1 LRFIQREHID
11 CEKWDALVKSDASVS
26 VFSLSAYLDAVA
38 ENWCVFTDENYSKGI
53 ALPFTF
59 RLGVKTC
66 YTAVFLRYVEWIG
79 EQTVQFDKLIS
90 LLQAEFP
97 GGQLCIKQDVLGYP
111 SEEFVFQNI
120 PVLTERTINSQAKRM
135 LSKAEK
141 KQFQL
146 EEVDSIREIQAIISE
161 ELPQKI
167 ASINDTSLSAL
178 EKLTSHLKKENRLR
192 IVAIKDQSITV
203 GGLYL
208 VEFNDTVLYLK
219 GAFTKEAKDAG
230 AMYFAMNEAI
240 KQAQAAGKN
249 FDFGGSRVEG
259 VRRFNVNLGGNDQVY
274 FSYEWNNAPFW
285 FKLLKKARQA
295 WKRK

>member
-1 LRFIQREHID
+1 MRFIQREHID
-11 CEKWDALVKSDASVS
+11 CAKWDALVKSDSSAS
-26 VFSLSAYLDAVA
+26 VFSLSTYLDAVA
-38 ENWCVFTDENYSKGI
+38 ENWCVFTDDHYSKGI
-53 ALPFTF
+53 ALPFTY

-79 EQTVQFDKLIS
+79 EQTVQFDQLIS

-97 GGQLCIKQDVLGYP
+97 GGQICIKQDILGYP
-111 SEEFVFQNI
+111 SEEFVFQRI
-120 PVLTERTINSQAKRM
+120 LDLTERTINSQAKRM
-135 LSKAEK
+135 LVKSEKAG
-141 KQFQL
+141 FYL
-146 EEVDSIREIQAIISE
+146 EEATAIDGIQAVIAE

-167 ASINDTSLSAL
+167 ATINDSSLSVLQQLTANL
-178 EKLTSHLKKENRLR
+178 QSEKLLKIRAVK
-192 IVAIKDQSITV
+192 KDNQLV

-208 VEFNDTVLYLK
+208 VEFNETVLYLK
-219 GAFTKEAKDAG
+219 GAFTAEAKASG

-240 KQAQAAGKN
+240 KQAQEAGKN

-259 VRRFNVNLGGNDQVY
+259 VRRFNVNLGGHDQVY

>member
-1 LRFIQREHID
+1 MRFIQREHID
-11 CEKWDALVKSDASVS
+11 CAKWDALVKSDSTVS
-26 VFSLSAYLDAVA
+26 VFSLSTYLDAIA
-38 ENWCVFTDENYSKGI
+38 ENWCVFTDEGYTKGI

-79 EQTVQFDKLIS
+79 EQTVQFDNLIS

-97 GGQLCIKQDVLGYP
+97 GGQICIKQAILGYP
-111 SEEFVFQNI
+111 SEEFVFQRI
-120 PVLTERTINSQAKRM
+120 PILTERTINSQAKRM

-146 EEVDSIREIQAIISE
+146 EEVDSIHKIQSIISE

-167 ASINDTSLSAL
+167 ASINDFSLSAL
-178 EKLTSHLKKENRLR
+178 EKLTGHLKKENRLR
-192 IVAIKDQSITV
+192 IVAIKDQTITI

-219 GAFTKEAKDAG
+219 GAFKKEAKDAG

-240 KQAQAAGKN
+240 KQAHAIGKK

-259 VRRFNVNLGGNDQVY
+259 VRRFNVNLGGHDQVY

-285 FKLLKKARQA
+285 FKLLKKVKQA

>member
-1 LRFIQREHID
+1 MRFIQREHID
-11 CEKWDALVKSDASVS
+11 CTKWDALVKSDSTVS
-26 VFSLSAYLDAVA
+26 VFSLSTYLDAVA
-38 ENWCVFTDENYSKGI
+38 ENWCVFTDEEYTKGI

-79 EQTVQFDKLIS
+79 EQTIQFDKLIS
-90 LLQAEFP
+90 ILQAEFSA
-97 GGQLCIKQDVLGYP
+97 GQLCIKQDVLGYKR
-111 SEEFVFQNI
+111 EEFVFQHL
-120 PVLTERTINSQAKRM
+120 PVLSERTINSQVKRM
-135 LSKAEK
+135 LSKAVK
-141 KQFQL
+141 KQFHL
-146 EEVDSIREIQAIISE
+146 EEVDTIHAIQAIISE

-167 ASINDTSLSAL
+167 ASINDTSLSVL
-178 EKLTSHLKKENRLR
+178 EKLTSELKNENRIR
-192 IVAIKDQSITV
+192 IVAIKDESIIV

-208 VEFNDTVLYLK
+208 VDFNDTVLYLK
-219 GAFTKEAKDAG
+219 GAFTKDAKDAG

-240 KQAQAAGKN
+240 KQAQAAGKK

-259 VRRFNVNLGGNDQVY
+259 VRRFNVNLGGHDQVY

-285 FKLLKKARQA
+285 FKLLKKAKQA

>member
-1 LRFIQREHID
+1 MRFIQREHID
-11 CEKWDALVKSDASVS
+11 CAKWDALVKSDSTVS
-26 VFSLSAYLDAVA
+26 VFSLSTYLDAIA
-38 ENWCVFTDENYSKGI
+38 ENWCVFTDEGYTKGI

-90 LLQAEFP
+90 ILQAEFP
-97 GGQLCIKQDVLGYP
+97 AGQLCIKQTILGYP
-111 SEEFVFQNI
+111 SEEFVFQHI
-120 PVLTERTINSQAKRM
+120 STLTERTINLQAKRM

-146 EEVDSIREIQAIISE
+146 EEVDSIQDIQAIILE

-167 ASINDTSLSAL
+167 ASINDVSLSAL
-178 EKLTSHLKKENRLR
+178 EKLTSQLKNEKRLR
-192 IVAIKDQSITV
+192 IVAIKNQTIIV

-208 VEFNDTVLYLK
+208 VDFNDTVLYLK

-230 AMYFAMNEAI
+230 AMYFAMDEAI
-240 KQAQAAGKN
+240 KEAQAAGKK

-259 VRRFNVNLGGNDQVY
+259 VRRFNVNLGGHDQVY

-295 WKRK
+295 WKRR

>member
-11 CEKWDALVKSDASVS
+11 CTKWDALVKSDSTVS
-26 VFSLSAYLDAVA
+26 VFSLSTYLDAVA
-38 ENWCVFTDENYSKGI
+38 ENWCVFTDEEYTKGI

-79 EQTVQFDKLIS
+79 EQTIQFDKLIS
-90 LLQAEFP
+90 ILQAEFSA
-97 GGQLCIKQDVLGYP
+97 GQLCIKQDVLGYKR
-111 SEEFVFQNI
+111 EEFVFQHL
-120 PVLTERTINSQAKRM
+120 PVLSERTINSQVKRM
-135 LSKAEK
+135 LSKAVK
-141 KQFQL
+141 KQFHL
-146 EEVDSIREIQAIISE
+146 EEVDTIHAIQAIISE

-167 ASINDTSLSAL
+167 ASINDTSLSVL
-178 EKLTSHLKKENRLR
+178 EKLTSELKNENRIR
-192 IVAIKDQSITV
+192 IVAIKDESIIV

-208 VEFNDTVLYLK
+208 VDFNDTVLYLK
-219 GAFTKEAKDAG
+219 GAFTKDAKDAG

-240 KQAQAAGKN
+240 KQAQAAGKK

-259 VRRFNVNLGGNDQVY
+259 VRRFNVNLGGHDQVY

-285 FKLLKKARQA
+285 FKLLKKAKQA

>member
-11 CEKWDALVKSDASVS
+11 CAKWDALVKSDSTVS
-26 VFSLSAYLDAVA
+26 VFSLSTYLDAIA
-38 ENWCVFTDENYSKGI
+38 ENWCVFTDEGYTKGI
-53 ALPFTF
+53 ALPFTH

-79 EQTVQFDKLIS
+79 EQTVKFDKLIS
-90 LLQAEFP
+90 ILQAEFP
-97 GGQLCIKQDVLGYP
+97 AGQLCIKQTILGYP
-111 SEEFVFQNI
+111 SEEFVFQHI
-120 PVLTERTINSQAKRM
+120 STLTERTINSQAKRM

-146 EEVDSIREIQAIISE
+146 EEVDSNQDIQAIIKE

-167 ASINDTSLSAL
+167 ASINDVSLSAL
-178 EKLTSHLKKENRLR
+178 EKLTSQLKNEKRLR
-192 IVAIKDQSITV
+192 IVAIKDQTIIV

-208 VEFNDTVLYLK
+208 VDFNDTVLYLK

-230 AMYFAMNEAI
+230 AMYFAMDEAI
-240 KQAQAAGKN
+240 KEAQAAGKK

-259 VRRFNVNLGGNDQVY
+259 VRRFNVNLGGHDQVY

-285 FKLLKKARQA
+285 FKLLKKARKA
-295 WKRK
+295 WKRR

>member
-1 LRFIQREHID
+1 MRFIQREHID

-38 ENWCVFTDENYSKGI
+38 EKWCVFTDEEYTKGI

-97 GGQLCIKQDVLGYP
+97 GGQLCIKQDILGYP

-120 PVLTERTINSQAKRM
+120 PVLAERTINSQAKRM
-135 LSKAEK
+135 LSKADK

-146 EEVDSIREIQAIISE
+146 EEVDSIQEIQAIISE

-167 ASINDTSLSAL
+167 ASINDVSLSAL
-178 EKLTSHLKKENRLR
+178 EKLTSHLKNENRLR

-259 VRRFNVNLGGNDQVY
+259 VRRFNVNLGGHDQVY

>member
-38 ENWCVFTDENYSKGI
+38 ENWCVFTDEEYTKGI

-146 EEVDSIREIQAIISE
+146 EEVDSIQEIQAIISE

>member
-1 LRFIQREHID
+1 MRFIQREHID

-38 ENWCVFTDENYSKGI
+38 ENWCVFTDEEYTKGI

-146 EEVDSIREIQAIISE
+146 EEVDSIQEIQAIISE

>member
-1 LRFIQREHID
+1 MRFIQREHID
-11 CEKWDALVKSDASVS
+11 CAKWDALVKSDSTVS
-26 VFSLSAYLDAVA
+26 VFSLSTYLDAIA
-38 ENWCVFTDENYSKGI
+38 ENWCVFTDEGYTKGI

-90 LLQAEFP
+90 ILQAEFP
-97 GGQLCIKQDVLGYP
+97 AGQLCIKQTILGYP
-111 SEEFVFQNI
+111 SQDFVFQHI
-120 PVLTERTINSQAKRM
+120 STLTERTINSQAKRM

-146 EEVDSIREIQAIISE
+146 EEVDSNQDIQAIIKE

-167 ASINDTSLSAL
+167 ASINDVSLSAL
-178 EKLTSHLKKENRLR
+178 EKLTSQLKNEKRLR
-192 IVAIKDQSITV
+192 IVAIKDQTIIV

-208 VEFNDTVLYLK
+208 VDFNDTVLYLK

-240 KQAQAAGKN
+240 KEAQAAGKK

-259 VRRFNVNLGGNDQVY
+259 VRRFNVNLGGYDQVY

-285 FKLLKKARQA
+285 FKLLKKARQV
-295 WKRK
+295 WKRR

>member
-1 LRFIQREHID
+1 MRFIQREHID

-38 ENWCVFTDENYSKGI
+38 ENWCVFTDEGYTKGI

-97 GGQLCIKQDVLGYP
+97 GGQICIKQAILGYP
-111 SEEFVFQNI
+111 SEEFVFQRI
-120 PVLTERTINSQAKRM
+120 PVLAERTINSQAKRM

-146 EEVDSIREIQAIISE
+146 EEVDSIQEIQAIISE

-167 ASINDTSLSAL
+167 ASINDVSLSAL
-178 EKLTSHLKKENRLR
+178 EKLTSHLKNENRLR
-192 IVAIKDQSITV
+192 IVTIKDQSITV

-208 VEFNDTVLYLK
+208 VDFNDTVLYLK

>member
-11 CEKWDALVKSDASVS
+11 CAKWDALVKSDSTVS
-26 VFSLSAYLDAVA
+26 VFSLSTYLDAVA
-38 ENWCVFTDENYSKGI
+38 ENWCVFTDEQYTKGI
-53 ALPFTF
+53 ALPFTK

-79 EQTVQFDKLIS
+79 EQTIQFDKLIS
-90 LLQAEFP
+90 ILQAEFP
-97 GGQLCIKQDVLGYP
+97 AGQLCIKQDALGY
-111 SEEFVFQNI
+111 SREEFVFQHLPFSI
-120 PVLTERTINSQAKRM
+120 ERTINSQAKRM

-141 KQFQL
+141 KQYHL
-146 EEVDSIREIQAIISE
+146 VEVDSTQDIQDIITE

-167 ASINDTSLSAL
+167 ASINDTSLSTL
-178 EKLTSHLKKENRLR
+178 EKLTRQLKNENRLR
-192 IVAIKDQSITV
+192 IIAIRDQTITI

-208 VEFNDTVLYLK
+208 VDFNDTILYLK
-219 GAFTKEAKDAG
+219 GAFTKDAKDAG

-240 KQAQAAGKN
+240 KQAQAAGKK

-259 VRRFNVNLGGNDQVY
+259 VRRFNVNLGGHDQVY

-285 FKLLKKARQA
+285 FKLMKKARQA

>member
-1 LRFIQREHID
+1 VRFIQREHID
-11 CEKWDALVKSDASVS
+11 CVKWDALVKSDPSVS

-53 ALPFTF
+53 ALPFTY

-79 EQTVQFDKLIS
+79 EQTVQFDQLIS

-97 GGQLCIKQDVLGYP
+97 GGQICIKQAILGYP
-111 SEEFVFQNI
+111 SEEFVFQRI
-120 PVLTERTINSQAKRM
+120 LDLTERTINSQAKRM
-135 LSKAEK
+135 LTKSEKAV
-141 KQFQL
+141 FSI
-146 EEVDSIREIQAIISE
+146 EEATTIDGIQAIIAE

-167 ASINDTSLSAL
+167 ATINDSSLTVLQQLTANL
-178 EKLTSHLKKENRLR
+178 QGEKLLKILAVK
-192 IVAIKDQSITV
+192 KDNELV

-219 GAFTKEAKDAG
+219 GAFTKEAKDSG

-240 KQAQAAGKN
+240 KQAQAVGKN

-259 VRRFNVNLGGNDQVY
+259 VRRFNVNLGGHDQVY